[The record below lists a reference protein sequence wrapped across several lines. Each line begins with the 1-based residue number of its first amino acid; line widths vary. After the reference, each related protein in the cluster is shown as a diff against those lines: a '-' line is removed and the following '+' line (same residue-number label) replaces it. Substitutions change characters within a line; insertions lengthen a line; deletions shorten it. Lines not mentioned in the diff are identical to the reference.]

1 MNLSTGAANAVFSTG
16 LATALTDG
24 VIDLLSGP
32 MPTDPNSA
40 QTGTLL
46 CRITKASGAW
56 TAGASTNGLEYSNPA
71 SGVIGIKATW
81 VFSGV
86 GLANGTVG
94 YARIK
99 GNAADDNNLSTTL
112 VRVDLTATAGGGGE
126 LNLSSLTVATGA
138 TITVDSVTITMPRS

>member
-1 MNLSTGAANAVFSTG
+1 MNLSTGAANAIWSTG

-32 MPTDPNSA
+32 MPTDPDNA
-40 QTGTLL
+40 QSGTLL

-56 TAGASTNGLEYSNPA
+56 TAGVSTNGLEYSTPA
-71 SGVIGIKATW
+71 AGAIGIKGGW

-86 GLANGTVG
+86 GLAAGTVG

-99 GNAADDNNLSTTL
+99 GNAADDNNATTTL
-112 VRVDLTATAGGGGE
+112 VRIDLTATAGGGGN
-126 LNLSSLTVATGA
+126 LNLSSLTVAVGA
-138 TITVDSVTITMPRS
+138 TITVDAVTLTAPRS